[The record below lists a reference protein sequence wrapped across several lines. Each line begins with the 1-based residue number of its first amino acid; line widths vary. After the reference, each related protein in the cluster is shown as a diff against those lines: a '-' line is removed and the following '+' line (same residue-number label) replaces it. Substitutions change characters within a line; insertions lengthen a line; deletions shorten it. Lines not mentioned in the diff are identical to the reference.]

1 MKYNNGTYYE
11 GDWSHDTMTGR
22 GTLYTED
29 NEAAYIG
36 EWKDNLFHGRGTLYN
51 LHVYVN

>member
-11 GDWSHDTMTGR
+11 GDWSHDTMTGK

-36 EWKDNLFHGRGTLYN
+36 SGRITYSMEEGHSTISMFM
-51 LHVYVN
+51 